1 MNPGLRR
8 STLALLASSLLLTIG
23 RGATLPFMTIYL
35 NRQYGLGVDL
45 IGYALTSALTIG
57 VIFSLGF
64 GILAD
69 KFDKKRYMLLAII
82 AFACGFI
89 AIPMVHNV
97 VLVVLLFA
105 LINCA
110 YSVFSTVLKAWFADN
125 LTATT
130 KTRIFSLNYTVLNI
144 GWTVGPPLGT
154 LLVMQSINLPFWLAA
169 ICSAFPLVFIQ
180 VWVTRSVAASE
191 GKNAAIWSPSVL
203 LRDKAL
209 LWFTLSA
216 FLASFVGGG
225 FASCISQYVM
235 VVADSGFAEKVVAV
249 VLPVNAV
256 IVVSLQYAVGR
267 RLTAVNI
274 RPMMTTGTVFFIAG
288 LIGFIFSGDNLFF
301 WGLSAAVFTIGEII
315 YAPGEY
321 IHCACRDESQ
331 LFFSAIAG
339 LAGCGGKP
347 AGQRRHPDDASRL
360 VAFRCPDNR
369 HCVRMGTD
377 VKRNADYPYAT
388 GYHLLIICSQSCAPF
403 LAHRVN
409 PIYCRLII
417 CCHCGNSGIFL
428 GADENILMLYPSSK
442 INTQFRL
449 CLSIN

>member
-1 MNPGLRR
+1 MNPVLRR

-57 VIFSLGF
+57 VVFSLGF

-180 VWVTRSVAASE
+180 VWVTRSVAASGE
-191 GKNAAIWSPSVL
+191 KCRYLVSLRSAARQSI
-203 LRDKAL
+203 
-209 LWFTLSA
+209 
-216 FLASFVGGG
+216 
-225 FASCISQYVM
+225 
-235 VVADSGFAEKVVAV
+235 
-249 VLPVNAV
+249 
-256 IVVSLQYAVGR
+256 IVVYAFG
-267 RLTAVNI
+267 I
-274 RPMMTTGTVFFIAG
+274 SG
-288 LIGFIFSGDNLFF
+288 LL
-301 WGLSAAVFTIGEII
+301 
-315 YAPGEY
+315 
-321 IHCACRDESQ
+321 
-331 LFFSAIAG
+331 
-339 LAGCGGKP
+339 CGG
-347 AGQRRHPDDASRL
+347 
-360 VAFRCPDNR
+360 
-369 HCVRMGTD
+369 
-377 VKRNADYPYAT
+377 
-388 GYHLLIICSQSCAPF
+388 
-403 LAHRVN
+403 
-409 PIYCRLII
+409 
-417 CCHCGNSGIFL
+417 
-428 GADENILMLYPSSK
+428 
-442 INTQFRL
+442 RL
-449 CLSIN
+449 CVLYFTVRYGRCR

>member
-1 MNPGLRR
+1 MNPVLRR

-57 VIFSLGF
+57 VVFSLGF

-180 VWVTRSVAASE
+180 VWVTRSVAA
-191 GKNAAIWSPSVL
+191 
-203 LRDKAL
+203 
-209 LWFTLSA
+209 
-216 FLASFVGGG
+216 
-225 FASCISQYVM
+225 
-235 VVADSGFAEKVVAV
+235 KVVAV

-321 IHCACRDESQ
+321 MLIDNIAPAGMKASY
-331 LFFSAIAG
+331 FSA
-339 LAGCGGKP
+339 
-347 AGQRRHPDDASRL
+347 
-360 VAFRCPDNR
+360 
-369 HCVRMGTD
+369 
-377 VKRNADYPYAT
+377 
-388 GYHLLIICSQSCAPF
+388 QS
-403 LAHRVN
+403 
-409 PIYCRLII
+409 
-417 CCHCGNSGIFL
+417 L
-428 GADENILMLYPSSK
+428 G
-442 INTQFRL
+442 
-449 CLSIN
+449 